1 MKYIF
6 HLLDQFPNCRPR
18 QVRLSQNNISQL
30 AVLNTR
36 SNSLNGEFIIRA
48 SGK

>member
-18 QVRLSQNNISQL
+18 QVRLSQNITQL